1 MFKNLLELEKSKKT
15 TENSPFSV
23 KEFGETMG
31 AATKLSSRE
40 YEDRKSFRT
49 AADRL
54 RAEAE
59 EELKQK
65 ARTAGDRKLEQN
77 DRESS

>member
-59 EELKQK
+59 EEKKRQNK
-65 ARTAGDRKLEQN
+65 APVDRMV
-77 DRESS
+77 D